1 MGAVFVARHRE
12 LGCLR
17 AVKVIEGSDPKR
29 VARFEREVTALA
41 RVRHPAVV
49 RVHDTGRQGPILYF
63 AMDLIDKGRPLD
75 ALFSTLTLEQA
86 LSIVEGAAR
95 GVHALHEAGLVHRD
109 VKPAN
114 IVVDAHFVPTVI
126 DLGLVSSDE
135 FDRLTKTGTML
146 GTLQYMAP
154 EQALTSDPPDP
165 RNDVYALGAI
175 LYEAATGSPPI
186 EAASTQELMMA
197 LASRAIEP
205 PSKRRPGLPRA
216 LDAICRRALARDLDE
231 RYPTA
236 LDLAEDLR
244 RLRGGEEPVA
254 SAELFRA
261 RPRRRL
267 GVAAVAVAVI
277 ATVALVVERRIDR
290 ARSIEAC
297 AESARGLHAFLREP
311 SSAAQPRAAAR
322 EKEALETAERAQ
334 ALGETASCREA
345 ALAAIAL
352 AARRRDAASVRSLA
366 ARYVPSLES
375 EPAVAGEIAALGT
388 DAALAE
394 KLLSRAIEAEP
405 DRGDLVLS
413 RAVARARQGEK
424 AGALKDQEKA
434 ASLRYDDGF
443 DTLVLLALLGDP
455 EAARRAILAR
465 PELKDPAFAR
475 PFAQKAIALAKSKGR
490 SKEALE
496 VTRTALL
503 YAPPGSPELVPV
515 ARAALDE
522 LMFEL
527 RTVFEDVMVTADQA
541 APKVLEGA
549 TLSDCAALA
558 APDERSPEL
567 AKVIVTWASLRQEGS
582 DLRLAC
588 YEMAVKAD
596 PSSFAAWIGLAHTR
610 RFQIHAESRA
620 RTREALDHARPLAA
634 SAKDEVEYLFE
645 VAEQQERNEKDRR
658 GAITTAAAAFQK
670 LTDAHVDEMNL
681 RGKIVTDLAKWCT
694 DSERWEEGLAWADV
708 AEKDRQVAQVA
719 LYRSRCHEGLGDL
732 DHAIEDIVMMLRDGL
747 FLQYERV
754 QNAVHAEELMRKAHK
769 SLDEIDAMWAVIGHA
784 DWDEPRRVALHRA
797 ALALEAGHRDKA
809 GAFLDDAARER
820 GDSDSIKAIRAQLD
834 KGASAE
840 ALCPGI
846 LALAAQV
853 TQ

>member
-1 MGAVFVARHRE
+1 MGAVFVARHRD

-17 AVKVIEGSDPKR
+17 AVKVIEASDPKR

-41 RVRHPAVV
+41 RVRHPSVV
-49 RVHDTGRQGPILYF
+49 RVHDTGRHGSILYF

-75 ALFSTLTLEQA
+75 ALLSTLTLEQV

-126 DLGLVSSDE
+126 DLGLVASDE

-165 RNDVYALGAI
+165 RNDIYALGAI

-205 PSKRRPGLPRA
+205 PSRRRPELPRA
-216 LDAICRRALARDLDE
+216 LDAICRRALARDPDD

-261 RPRRRL
+261 RPRRKL
-267 GVAAVAVAVI
+267 GIAVLAVALVAS
-277 ATVALVVERRIDR
+277 VALVVERRIDR

-311 SSAAQPRAAAR
+311 WSVAQARAAVR
-322 EKEALETAERAQ
+322 EKEALETAEKAQ
-334 ALGETASCREA
+334 AVGEAASCREA

-352 AARRRDAASVRSLA
+352 AARRRDAASVRGLA
-366 ARYVPSLES
+366 GKYVPALDA
-375 EPAVAGEIAALGT
+375 EPAVAGAIAALGT

-405 DRGDLVLS
+405 DRGDLVLW
-413 RAVARARQGEK
+413 RAVARARQNEK
-424 AGALKDQEKA
+424 AEALKDQEKA
-434 ASLRYDDGF
+434 LALRYDDAF
-443 DTLVLLALLGDP
+443 DSLVLLALLGDP
-455 EAARRAILAR
+455 EAARRAISGR
-465 PELKDPAFAR
+465 PEVKDPAFAR
-475 PFAQKAIALAKSKGR
+475 PFAEKAIALARSKGR
-490 SKEALE
+490 WKEAVE
-496 VTRTALL
+496 ATRTALL
-503 YAPPGSPELVPV
+503 YAPAGSPELVPV

-522 LMFEL
+522 LTLEL
-527 RTVFEDVMVTADQA
+527 RAVFEDVMVTADQA
-541 APKVLEGA
+541 APRVLEGA
-549 TLSDCAALA
+549 TLSDCATLA

-567 AKVIVTWASLRQEGS
+567 GKVIVTWAALRQDGS

-596 PSSFAAWIGLAHTR
+596 PSSFEAWIGLAHTR
-610 RFQIHAESRA
+610 RFQSHIENRA
-620 RTREALDHARPLAA
+620 RTREALDR
-634 SAKDEVEYLFE
+634 AKALVATPREEVEYLLE
-645 VAEQQERNEKDRR
+645 AAEQQERNEHDRS
-658 GAITTAAAAFQK
+658 GAVATATAAFHK
-670 LTDAHVDEMNL
+670 LTDAHADEMNL
-681 RGKIVTDLAKWCT
+681 RGQIVTDLAKWCT
-694 DSERWEEGLAWADV
+694 ELERWDEGLAWADV

-732 DHAIEDIVMMLRDGL
+732 DHAIQDITMMLKDGL

-754 QNAVHAEELMRKAHK
+754 QHAAHAEELMRKAGK
-769 SLDEIDAMWAVIGHA
+769 SLDEIDGMWALIGHA
-784 DWDEPRRVALHRA
+784 EWDEPRRVALHRA
-797 ALALEAGHRDKA
+797 AIALEAGQRDKA

-820 GDSDSIKAIRAQLD
+820 GDSVSIKAIRAQLD
-834 KGASAE
+834 KGASAD

-846 LALAAQV
+846 LSLAAQA